1 MPGSTA
7 DVAARWTER
16 LRAATPVAAAK
27 DLYAGRAF
35 VDAGRAAR
43 QAGGRLVIV
52 SAGLGLIDSETQVP
66 AYGLTTVKRETDS
79 VLSKTQG
86 TSSAW
91 WSALQPRSPFQT
103 SAIESETGLIL
114 AALPA
119 AYLSMVADDWIAW
132 PAERLARL
140 RLFTKERPGA
150 QALQP
155 AWMPYDDRLDAV
167 EGAHAGTQG
176 DFAQRALRHF
186 VSIGAGRAVE
196 EDRSAV
202 LAALEGLSPRDTP
215 VRRKLS
221 DAEIMSHIAADWHAV
236 GGRSTAML
244 RRLRDDLD
252 VACEQGRFQTLFK
265 AVAIE
270 RTKGGLL

>member
-1 MPGSTA
+1 M
-7 DVAARWTER
+7 AARWTER

-43 QAGGRLVIV
+43 QAGASLAIV

-66 AYGLTTVKRETDS
+66 AYDLTTVTRETDS

-91 WSALQPRSPFQT
+91 WSELQSRSPFQT

-114 AALPA
+114 VALPA
-119 AYLSMVADDWIAW
+119 AYLAMVSEEWIAW

-140 RLFTKERPGA
+140 RLFTKEQPTA
-150 QALQP
+150 QALQA

-186 VSIGAGRAVE
+186 VSIRAGRAVE
-196 EDRSAV
+196 DDRSAV
-202 LAALEGLSPRDTP
+202 LAALEGLSPRDMP
-215 VRRKLS
+215 VRRKMS
-221 DAEIMSHIAADWHAV
+221 DAEIKSLIASDWDV
-236 GGRSTAML
+236 VSGRSTAML
-244 RRLRDDLD
+244 RRLRDTLD
-252 VACEQGRFQTLFK
+252 VACEQGRFKILFK
-265 AVAIE
+265 AVAAARAE
-270 RTKGGLL
+270 GHPL

>member
-1 MPGSTA
+1 M
-7 DVAARWTER
+7 AARWTER

-43 QAGGRLVIV
+43 QAGARLVIV

-66 AYGLTTVKRETDS
+66 AYGLTTVTRETDS

-91 WSALQPRSPFQT
+91 WSALQSRSPFQT

-119 AYLSMVADDWIAW
+119 AYLAMVADEWIAW

-150 QALQP
+150 PALQT

-186 VSIGAGRAVE
+186 VSLEGGRNI
-196 EDRSAV
+196 DRDRAAV
-202 LAALEGLSPRDTP
+202 LSVLDGHAARVLP
-215 VRRKLS
+215 VRATRS
-221 DAEIMSHIAADWHAV
+221 DSEIMEFIASDWEAV
-236 GGRSTAML
+236 GGRSSTML
-244 RRLRDDLD
+244 RLLRDDRL
-252 VACEQGRFQTLFK
+252 VRCEQSRFQKLFK
-265 AVAIE
+265 VVAAA
-270 RTKGGLL
+270 RAKGEML